1 MRWNTIIRCYFLSEM
16 LLRNTFILNQSL
28 RSNNTYR
35 LPAVSHEFA
44 RHSISYRF
52 PKIFNEMNQN
62 IKDKIYTHSLDGFK
76 YYVKQ
81 NFLQSYNV
89 NCDLTNCYI
98 CDGLGWPVSSLSWIY
113 CHLFNRC
120 NFYLLTFIF
129 KITTECL
136 SLATGRRIEIHSL
149 Y

>member
-1 MRWNTIIRCYFLSEM
+1 MWGGQTNIIFKLQKTAIRITTKSKYNAHTSQLFRQLRILKIHDLCALHGFKSCFKFGNNVLPDYFLSEM

-76 YYVKQ
+76 YYV
-81 NFLQSYNV
+81 NN
-89 NCDLTNCYI
+89 
-98 CDGLGWPVSSLSWIY
+98 
-113 CHLFNRC
+113 
-120 NFYLLTFIF
+120 IF
-129 KITTECL
+129 
-136 SLATGRRIEIHSL
+136 
-149 Y
+149 